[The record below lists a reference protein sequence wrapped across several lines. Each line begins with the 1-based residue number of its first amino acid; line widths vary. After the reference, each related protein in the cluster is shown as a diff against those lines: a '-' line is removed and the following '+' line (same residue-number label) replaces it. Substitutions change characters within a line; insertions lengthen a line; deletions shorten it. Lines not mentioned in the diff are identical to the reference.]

1 MSDLLIDAT
10 DPNNLSGKVMPEW
23 ETRKKILYHAKMV
36 GCEGDML
43 KLFAKI
49 DKLMKNCTN
58 SKEREDIGKMGAFE
72 VWRLLGGG
80 GKLYVDGQLVADD
93 EPDDNKNK
101 VIL

>member
-10 DPNNLSGKVMPEW
+10 DPNNLSGKVMPEQ

-49 DKLMKNCTN
+49 DKLMRNCTN
-58 SKEREDIGKMGAFE
+58 SKEREDIGKMGAYE

-80 GKLYVDGQLVADD
+80 GQLYVDGQLVADD
-93 EPDDNKNK
+93 ENKNK
-101 VIL
+101 VII

>member
-10 DPNNLSGKVMPEW
+10 DVNNLSGKVMPEQ
-23 ETRKKILYHAKMV
+23 ETRRKILYHAKQV

-49 DKLMKNCTN
+49 DKLMRNCTN
-58 SKEREDIGKMGAFE
+58 AKEREDIGKMGAYE

-80 GKLYVDGQLVADD
+80 GQLYVDGQLVADD
-93 EPDDNKNK
+93 ENKNK

>member
-1 MSDLLIDAT
+1 MTDLKIDAT
-10 DPNNLSGKVMPEW
+10 DPNNLSNKVMPEH
-23 ETRKKILYHAKMV
+23 ETRRKIMIHAKRV

-49 DKLMKNCTN
+49 DKLMRNCTN
-58 SKEREDIGKMGAFE
+58 SKEREDIGKMGAYE

-80 GKLYVDGQLVADD
+80 GQLYVDGQLVADD
-93 EPDDNKNK
+93 ENKNK

>member
-10 DPNNLSGKVMPEW
+10 DPNNLSNKVMPEQ
-23 ETRKKILYHAKMV
+23 ETRRKILNHAKQV

-43 KLFAKI
+43 KLFGKI

-58 SKEREDIGKMGAFE
+58 AKERDDIGKMGAYE

-80 GKLYVDGQLVADD
+80 GQLYVDGQLVADD
-93 EPDDNKNK
+93 ENKNK